1 MLMFGKILASLHK
14 HDTKAYLSV
23 NLSWSSKEN
32 NQINSIDDIWNGD
45 CGHKFRLRTLWKIK
59 FGNLH
64 FGLHGLELEWR
75 WEVGASNW
83 GPHEGS

>member
-1 MLMFGKILASLHK
+1 MWMIGKILASLHK
-14 HDTKAYLSV
+14 HGTKAYLSV

-64 FGLHGLELEWR
+64 FGLHGQELEWR
-75 WEVGASNW
+75 GKVRASND
-83 GPHEGS
+83 GSHEGL

>member
-1 MLMFGKILASLHK
+1 MWMIGKILASLHN
-14 HDTKAYLSV
+14 DGTKAYLSV

-64 FGLHGLELEWR
+64 FGLHGLEPEWR
-75 WEVGASNW
+75 GEVRASND
-83 GPHEGS
+83 GQHEGS